1 MSGGKD
7 RGGKIYGGVFVLVFL
22 LAFVVPLLWS
32 MYDDGVFDGDKAD
45 IQTAPVFGPREAGRL
60 VERLDTAAK
69 AQGVCYGW
77 VIDSGRSARIPV
89 VTPSYSGTFTPQP
102 TTAPTTVPTTA
113 PTTVPSPAASPASTV
128 RPRSTALPRSTAR
141 PRATASP
148 RPSNTQPTV
157 PPLVERELT
166 RPGVEFGSNLGV
178 GVDPRQAPAR
188 CPKWAILKADYYY
201 SSTYKEWTSGSITL
215 EDNVGLAGSLHITGA
230 EARLDVTSTDL
241 TGDYAVARLADA
253 IGSVPLLVAEDGRAR
268 PVAPAAAPVPAGDEI
283 SSGRGAGFYVFTTIA
298 IALIAGG
305 VLWIAVAAVRSRK
318 GSS

>member
-7 RGGKIYGGVFVLVFL
+7 RGGAIVGGVFVLIFL
-22 LAFVVPLLWS
+22 LAFVVPFLWS
-32 MYDDGVFDGDKAD
+32 MYDDGVFSGDKRD
-45 IQTAPVFGPREAGRL
+45 PESSPVFGPSEAGRL

-77 VIDSGRSARIPV
+77 VIDSDRSARIPA

-102 TTAPTTVPTTA
+102 TT
-113 PTTVPSPAASPASTV
+113 VPSPAASP
-128 RPRSTALPRSTAR
+128 
-141 PRATASP
+141 RATAGQRAGAAP
-148 RPSNTQPTV
+148 RPSAPPTV
-157 PPLVERELT
+157 PPEVEQELT

-188 CPKWAILKADYYY
+188 CPKWAILKADYSY
-201 SSTYKEWTSGSITL
+201 SVIDKEWTSGSVRL
-215 EDNVGLAGSLHITGA
+215 EDNIGLTGRLQVTGA
-230 EARLDVTSTDL
+230 GDRLGLTSADL
-241 TGDYAVARLADA
+241 IGDNAVGRLADA
-253 IGSVPLLVAEDGRAR
+253 IGSVPVLAAEDGRAR